1 MAYESKELFENYE
14 ILGEDFHKM
23 LLAIQNLIEYL
34 NQNYIEDESLE
45 KEVSI
50 MTKTLYDPEVERRGY
65 EKGEKI
71 GYEKGN
77 IEIVLNMYSEGLS
90 EKQISKFTN
99 IDIERVQEII
109 KKHIN

>member
-99 IDIERVQEII
+99 IDI
-109 KKHIN
+109 